1 MLPELISIDFATDG
15 LEGLER
21 KLYNIVAAFEVHTLF
36 GFQELLEALNILSL
50 CPLYVV
56 RRIRKGDRAYVRQ
69 IGIRLVEKISDEL
82 GPRLRMR
89 KQIEG
94 WFYL

>member
-1 MLPELISIDFATDG
+1 MLPKLISIYVVTDG

-21 KLYNIVAAFEVHTLF
+21 KLYNVVGTFEVDTLF
-36 GFQELLEALNILSL
+36 GFQELLEALDILSL

-56 RRIRKGDRAYVRQ
+56 RRIRKGDRANVRQ
-69 IGIRLVEKISDEL
+69 IGIRLVEKVSDEL

-89 KQIEG
+89 KEIER
-94 WFYL
+94 WFRL